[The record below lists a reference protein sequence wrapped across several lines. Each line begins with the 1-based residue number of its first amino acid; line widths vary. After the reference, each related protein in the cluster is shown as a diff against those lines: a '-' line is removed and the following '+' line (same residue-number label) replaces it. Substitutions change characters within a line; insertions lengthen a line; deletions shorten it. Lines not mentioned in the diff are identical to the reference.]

1 MERKLNKPIA
11 GFHLLMILTNADG
24 VFAKE
29 EGDVIVEY
37 LTETFPFRVEID
49 EEVHFLSTL
58 ERSKYMEHFRK
69 AMNDFYE
76 DTNQKERDHFL
87 EFAVKLVKADN
98 VIAEEENV
106 FLKELFNAWAPE
118 FEEEA

>member
-11 GFHLLMILTNADG
+11 GFHLLMILTHADG
-24 VFAKE
+24 KFAKE
-29 EGDVIVEY
+29 EGDVIIEY

-58 ERSKYMEHFRK
+58 ERDKYMEHFRK

-76 DTNQKERDHFL
+76 DTNQHERDEFL
-87 EFAVKLVKADN
+87 AFAVKLVKADN
-98 VIAEEENV
+98 VIAEEENI
-106 FLKELFNAWAPE
+106 FLKELFNSWAPE
-118 FEEEA
+118 FEDEN

>member
-37 LTETFPFRVEID
+37 LSETFPFRVEID
-49 EEVHFLSTL
+49 EEVDFLSTL

-76 DTNQKERDHFL
+76 DTTQKERDHFL
-87 EFAVKLVKADN
+87 EFAVKLAKADD
-98 VIAEEENV
+98 VIAEEENE
-106 FLKELFNAWAPE
+106 FLKELFDTWAPE
-118 FEEEA
+118 FEEEN

>member
-24 VFAKE
+24 VFAPE

-49 EEVHFLSTL
+49 EEVHFLSL
-58 ERSKYMEHFRK
+58 LPRDNYMDHFQK

-76 DTNQKERDHFL
+76 DTNAKERDEFL
-87 EFAVKLVKADN
+87 QFAVKLVKADH

-106 FLKELFNAWAPE
+106 FLKELFDNWAPE
-118 FEEEA
+118 FEDEN

>member
-11 GFHLLMILTNADG
+11 GFHLLMILTHADG
-24 VFAKE
+24 KFAKE
-29 EGDVIVEY
+29 EGDVIIEY

-58 ERSKYMEHFRK
+58 PREKYMEHFRK
-69 AMNDFYE
+69 AMNDFYN
-76 DTNQKERDHFL
+76 DTTPEERDEFL
-87 EFAVKLVKADN
+87 KFAVKLVKADQ

-106 FLKELFNAWAPE
+106 FLKELFDNWAPE
-118 FEEEA
+118 FEDEN

>member
-49 EEVHFLSTL
+49 EEVDFLFTL
-58 ERSKYMEHFRK
+58 DRSKYNEHFRK

-76 DTNQKERDHFL
+76 DSTQKERDHFL
-87 EFAVKLVKADN
+87 AFAVKLVKADN
-98 VIAEEENV
+98 VIDEEENS
-106 FLKELFNAWAPE
+106 FLKELFDAWAPE
-118 FEEEA
+118 YEEEI

>member
-11 GFHLLMILTNADG
+11 GFHLLMILTHADG
-24 VFAKE
+24 KFAKE

-49 EEVHFLSTL
+49 EEVQFLSTL
-58 ERSKYMEHFRK
+58 PREKYMEHFQK

-76 DTNQKERDHFL
+76 DTTQKERDEFL
-87 EFAVKLVKADN
+87 NFAVKLVKADN
-98 VIAEEENV
+98 VIAEEENI
-106 FLKELFNAWAPE
+106 FLKELFDNWAPE
-118 FEEEA
+118 FEDEN

>member
-37 LTETFPFRVEID
+37 LSETFPFRVEID
-49 EEVHFLSTL
+49 EEVDFLSTL
-58 ERSKYMEHFRK
+58 ERSKYKEHFRK

-76 DTNQKERDHFL
+76 DTTQKERDHFL
-87 EFAVKLVKADN
+87 AFAVKLVKADN
-98 VIAEEENV
+98 VIDEEENS
-106 FLKELFNAWAPE
+106 FLKVLFDSWAPE
-118 FEEEA
+118 FEEEN